1 MKSFITKAKNLYK
14 MDTGE
19 KSELNFQEDRRH
31 LVIPKYQREYQW
43 TKEMVETLL
52 LDIKDSKKFLGIII
66 LEQKNDSYEVV
77 DGQQR
82 LTTFF
87 LVLAEL
93 FNYYDGEP
101 LEQEAIENLIKPY
114 GQLVLENQSVGEY
127 LIRNGSCYDLSISEE
142 GDIYYQKETFHAT
155 WQIIKDFL
163 DKMNGFEE
171 ARSFKNKMYN
181 CEFLVLIN
189 DQTEQDGSVEQVFL
203 DINEKSQLL
212 DPAAIFKG
220 HCFEI
225 FEKEHH
231 ESLKQKWVEVKR
243 IAKRFE
249 LNFKYRDTS
258 WFLYM
263 YLLGEGNIK
272 EDLSLP
278 NGGRHYLHGKTMDR
292 ASRLLDSLISYGKNN
307 VDFYD
312 ECKRID
318 YYFDTVCVESLQHR
332 NTPEPRMLAK
342 MSQVLLECASST
354 AQYQKIPFMY
364 FISMRDK
371 YKNDIT
377 HDQTKRIVS
386 NLYTYATLF
395 ALSPDRK
402 SKADMDRTVIEYF
415 KTGGPITKLVE
426 ITKELRKEKV
436 NSFYMISNGN
446 KFEKLA
452 DIYTIM
458 DFYDVSKGILQS
470 YYSRE
475 EKYNLE
481 HLIQNDNDSVEW
493 AVGKKIQFTFNEDKV
508 KARERKK
515 KTINYVLINED
526 LNGSLRSFDIVTK
539 VERIKEW
546 HNEKKMKMPVHLSI
560 FINSI
565 EGLETYQEL
574 VSLKNSGS
582 TDEEEIISKYREFFE
597 AYYDSSY
604 EQELLTLLT
613 KALQK
618 SFVQ

>member
-1 MKSFITKAKNLYK
+1 M
-14 MDTGE
+14 
-19 KSELNFQEDRRH
+19 
-31 LVIPKYQREYQW
+31 
-43 TKEMVETLL
+43 
-52 LDIKDSKKFLGIII
+52 
-66 LEQKNDSYEVV
+66 
-77 DGQQR
+77 
-82 LTTFF
+82 
-87 LVLAEL
+87 
-93 FNYYDGEP
+93 
-101 LEQEAIENLIKPY
+101 
-114 GQLVLENQSVGEY
+114 
-127 LIRNGSCYDLSISEE
+127 
-142 GDIYYQKETFHAT
+142 
-155 WQIIKDFL
+155 
-163 DKMNGFEE
+163 
-171 ARSFKNKMYN
+171 
-181 CEFLVLIN
+181 IN

-225 FEKEHH
+225 FEKERH
-231 ESLKQKWVEVKR
+231 ESLKKKWVEVKR

-278 NGGRHYLHGKTMDR
+278 NGGRHYLHGKTMDQ
-292 ASRLLDSLISYGKNN
+292 ASRLLDSLISYGRNN
-307 VDFYD
+307 LDFYD

-318 YYFDTVCVESLQHR
+318 YYFDTVCVKSLQHR
-332 NTPEPRMLAK
+332 RTPEPRMLAK
-342 MSQVLLECASST
+342 MSQVLLECTSST

-415 KTGGPITKLVE
+415 KTGEPITKLVE

-436 NSFYMISNGN
+436 NSFHMISNGN

-493 AVGKKIQFTFNEDKV
+493 VVGEKIQFTFNQDKV

-539 VERIKEW
+539 VEMIKEW
-546 HNEKKMKMPVHLSI
+546 HNENNMKMPVHLSI
-560 FINSI
+560 FIDCI
-565 EGLETYQEL
+565 KKLETYQEL

-582 TDEEEIISKYREFFE
+582 TDEEEIIRKYRDFFE
-597 AYYDSSY
+597 AYYDSTY

>member
-1 MKSFITKAKNLYK
+1 
-14 MDTGE
+14 
-19 KSELNFQEDRRH
+19 
-31 LVIPKYQREYQW
+31 
-43 TKEMVETLL
+43 
-52 LDIKDSKKFLGIII
+52 
-66 LEQKNDSYEVV
+66 
-77 DGQQR
+77 
-82 LTTFF
+82 
-87 LVLAEL
+87 
-93 FNYYDGEP
+93 
-101 LEQEAIENLIKPY
+101 
-114 GQLVLENQSVGEY
+114 
-127 LIRNGSCYDLSISEE
+127 
-142 GDIYYQKETFHAT
+142 
-155 WQIIKDFL
+155 
-163 DKMNGFEE
+163 
-171 ARSFKNKMYN
+171 
-181 CEFLVLIN
+181 
-189 DQTEQDGSVEQVFL
+189 
-203 DINEKSQLL
+203 
-212 DPAAIFKG
+212 
-220 HCFEI
+220 
-225 FEKEHH
+225 
-231 ESLKQKWVEVKR
+231 
-243 IAKRFE
+243 
-249 LNFKYRDTS
+249 
-258 WFLYM
+258 
-263 YLLGEGNIK
+263 
-272 EDLSLP
+272 
-278 NGGRHYLHGKTMDR
+278 
-292 ASRLLDSLISYGKNN
+292 
-307 VDFYD
+307 
-312 ECKRID
+312 
-318 YYFDTVCVESLQHR
+318 
-332 NTPEPRMLAK
+332 MLAK

-371 YKNDIT
+371 FKNDIT

-415 KTGGPITKLVE
+415 KTEEPITKLVE

-436 NSFYMISNGN
+436 KNFYMISNGN

-475 EKYNLE
+475 AKYNLE

-493 AVGKKIQFTFNEDKV
+493 VVGKKIQFTFNEDKA

-539 VERIKEW
+539 VESIKEW

-560 FINSI
+560 FINCI

-597 AYYDSSY
+597 SYFDSSY

-613 KALQK
+613 KALQN

>member
-231 ESLKQKWVEVKR
+231 ESLKQKWVEVK
-243 IAKRFE
+243 
-249 LNFKYRDTS
+249 
-258 WFLYM
+258 
-263 YLLGEGNIK
+263 
-272 EDLSLP
+272 
-278 NGGRHYLHGKTMDR
+278 
-292 ASRLLDSLISYGKNN
+292 
-307 VDFYD
+307 
-312 ECKRID
+312 
-318 YYFDTVCVESLQHR
+318 
-332 NTPEPRMLAK
+332 
-342 MSQVLLECASST
+342 
-354 AQYQKIPFMY
+354 
-364 FISMRDK
+364 
-371 YKNDIT
+371 
-377 HDQTKRIVS
+377 
-386 NLYTYATLF
+386 
-395 ALSPDRK
+395 
-402 SKADMDRTVIEYF
+402 
-415 KTGGPITKLVE
+415 
-426 ITKELRKEKV
+426 
-436 NSFYMISNGN
+436 
-446 KFEKLA
+446 
-452 DIYTIM
+452 
-458 DFYDVSKGILQS
+458 
-470 YYSRE
+470 
-475 EKYNLE
+475 
-481 HLIQNDNDSVEW
+481 
-493 AVGKKIQFTFNEDKV
+493 
-508 KARERKK
+508 
-515 KTINYVLINED
+515 
-526 LNGSLRSFDIVTK
+526 
-539 VERIKEW
+539 
-546 HNEKKMKMPVHLSI
+546 
-560 FINSI
+560 
-565 EGLETYQEL
+565 
-574 VSLKNSGS
+574 KNSK
-582 TDEEEIISKYREFFE
+582 EI
-597 AYYDSSY
+597 
-604 EQELLTLLT
+604 
-613 KALQK
+613 
-618 SFVQ
+618 

>member
-1 MKSFITKAKNLYK
+1 MKSFITKARNLYR

-19 KSELNFQEDRRH
+19 RSELNFQEDRRH

-127 LIRNGSCYDLSISEE
+127 LIRNGSCYDLAISEE
-142 GDIYYQKETFHAT
+142 CDIYYQKETFYAT

-163 DKMNGFEE
+163 EKMNGFEE

-189 DQTEQDGSVEQVFL
+189 DQTEQDSSVEQVFL

-278 NGGRHYLHGKTMDR
+278 NGGRHYLHGKTMDQAR
-292 ASRLLDSLISYGKNN
+292 RLLDSLISYGKNN

-312 ECKRID
+312 ECKRRD

-371 YKNDIT
+371 FKNDIT

-395 ALSPDRK
+395 ALSPNRK

-415 KTGGPITKLVE
+415 KTEEPITKLVE

-436 NSFYMISNGN
+436 KNFYMISNGN

-475 EKYNLE
+475 AKYNLE

-493 AVGKKIQFTFNEDKV
+493 AVGKKIQFTFNEDKA

-515 KTINYVLINED
+515 K
-526 LNGSLRSFDIVTK
+526 
-539 VERIKEW
+539 
-546 HNEKKMKMPVHLSI
+546 LS
-560 FINSI
+560 
-565 EGLETYQEL
+565 TMY
-574 VSLKNSGS
+574 
-582 TDEEEIISKYREFFE
+582 
-597 AYYDSSY
+597 
-604 EQELLTLLT
+604 
-613 KALQK
+613 
-618 SFVQ
+618 